1 MRRAA
6 LFLVFL
12 LMTPLLPALE
22 LSDVISKLEENEK
35 QTESIHFDFNQTV
48 QFRAMQSSATVS
60 GEATFAKSGKM
71 KIVKTKPEKQIMV
84 SDGKKLTLYNPAYNQ
99 VWSGSWTGW
108 VKNAMLPKGMVP
120 LNNYVADLKKNFQL
134 TLMPT
139 ADAGFAVIQA
149 VPNDGDLGYQLELK
163 ISTENW
169 QLARTSYRSET
180 AEVVTDL
187 SNVEVNPSTSPATFK
202 LDLPKGVEVI
212 SLN

>member
-1 MRRAA
+1 
-6 LFLVFL
+6 
-12 LMTPLLPALE
+12 
-22 LSDVISKLEENEK
+22 
-35 QTESIHFDFNQTV
+35 
-48 QFRAMQSSATVS
+48 
-60 GEATFAKSGKM
+60 
-71 KIVKTKPEKQIMV
+71 
-84 SDGKKLTLYNPAYNQ
+84 
-99 VWSGSWTGW
+99 
-108 VKNAMLPKGMVP
+108 
-120 LNNYVADLKKNFQL
+120 
-134 TLMPT
+134 
-139 ADAGFAVIQA
+139 